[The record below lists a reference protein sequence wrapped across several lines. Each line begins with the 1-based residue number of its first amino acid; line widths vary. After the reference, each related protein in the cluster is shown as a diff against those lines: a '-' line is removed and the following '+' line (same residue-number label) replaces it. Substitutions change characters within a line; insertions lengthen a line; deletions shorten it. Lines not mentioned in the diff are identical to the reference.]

1 MCACAVWFEASRKE
15 GPLEDMFFFALV
27 HAFDGIGGCP
37 SILVTENL
45 QIGFAVGIKKL
56 SAALL
61 ANSFD

>member
-1 MCACAVWFEASRKE
+1 
-15 GPLEDMFFFALV
+15 MFFFALV
-27 HAFDGIGGCP
+27 HAFDGIGGRP

>member
-1 MCACAVWFEASRKE
+1 
-15 GPLEDMFFFALV
+15 MFFFALV
-27 HAFDGIGGCP
+27 HPFDGIGGCP

-56 SAALL
+56 SAVLL